1 MQYLKIHLTAFL
13 TITFIAVVLIV
24 WFWPAENNLQQ
35 KINNKNGEI
44 AQNYDKN
51 SLTVIDPVK
60 DIKLNNQLNDIKTP
74 KEKYQFINMI
84 FYFIIL
90 IVMTALG
97 GTFLQWLFTNIKFTS
112 YVNQAD
118 LRVLSTALFTAGLI
132 AITVFIKF
140 YFPTLSNL
148 L

>member
-13 TITFIAVVLIV
+13 TIIFIAIIFIV
-24 WFWPAENNLQQ
+24 WFWPAENNLKQ
-35 KINNKNGEI
+35 KIDNKNGEI

-51 SLTVIDPVK
+51 TLSVIDPVK
-60 DIKLNNQLNDIKTP
+60 DVKLNNQLNEIKTP

-90 IVMTALG
+90 IIMTALG
-97 GTFLQWLFTNIKFTS
+97 GTFLQWLFTSIKFTS
-112 YVNQAD
+112 YVNQVD
-118 LRVLSTALFTAGLI
+118 LRVLSTSLLTAGLI